1 MKSSEI
7 CSLGQWRCPYFSLF
21 VRLSLSKIELV
32 RLTSAIQQVI
42 LQLNQVSVFMI
53 VFCRWLLK
61 TRIMED
67 CARQSTI
74 LTSQRSG
81 ECMLPFCYLFIKLV
95 LKTSTYL
102 LTLIIICCWYFIS
115 SYSYCMLCCCLLVQ
129 EIWQLLARTVCAIP
143 TQNSTIRGRNAIVVD
158 VAFSFY
164 LYWLFHETKYAIFI
178 L

>member
-95 LKTSTYL
+95 SAVENQYL
-102 LTLIIICCWYFIS
+102 LTYAHYYLLLIFYIFLLILYALLLFVGSGNMTTSCKDS
-115 SYSYCMLCCCLLVQ
+115 LCY
-129 EIWQLLARTVCAIP
+129 T
-143 TQNSTIRGRNAIVVD
+143 D
-158 VAFSFY
+158 
-164 LYWLFHETKYAIFI
+164 TK
-178 L
+178 LNHTR